1 MTSTMGFFRWK
12 VLKLNMFFG
21 FNSKCIMAFNKYCCN
36 VLALTMHGNNS
47 LPITYKNPPYDPF
60 ICQLP
65 LPPPSPLYDPFY

>member
-1 MTSTMGFFRWK
+1 
-12 VLKLNMFFG
+12 
-21 FNSKCIMAFNKYCCN
+21 MAFNKYCCN

-65 LPPPSPLYDPFY
+65 LPPTSLYPHSMTLFINPTGVRTCHLL